1 MTSLKLDKNNNII
14 FQNNFLTISDQDAIM
29 QDVKNLLLMFQTEY
43 PFDLTMGI
51 PWYELATYNNY
62 NVIKNTIKERILE
75 DNRIQS
81 VNNLNVFFEN
91 GKMQISAELITDLGV
106 INV

>member
-1 MTSLKLDKNNNII
+1 MTSLKLDKNNNIV
-14 FQNNFLTISDQDAIM
+14 FQNNFLTISDGDAII
-29 QDVKNLLLMFQTEY
+29 QDVKNALLMFQSEY

-51 PWYELATYNNY
+51 PWYKLATYNNS
-62 NVIKNTIKERILE
+62 NVIKNVVKERILE
-75 DNRIQS
+75 DNRIKS

-91 GKMQISAELITDLGV
+91 GKMQISVELITDLGI

>member
-1 MTSLKLDKNNNII
+1 MISLKLDKNNNII
-14 FQNNFLTISDQDAIM
+14 FQNNFLTISDQNAII

-51 PWYELATYNNY
+51 PWYELAAYNNS

-91 GKMQISAELITDLGV
+91 GKMQISAELITDLGA

>member
-14 FQNNFLTISDQDAIM
+14 FQNNFLTISDQDAII

-51 PWYELATYNNY
+51 PWYELATYNNS
-62 NVIKNTIKERILE
+62 NVVKNTIKERILE

>member
-1 MTSLKLDKNNNII
+1 MISLKLDKNNNII
-14 FQNNFLTISDQDAIM
+14 FQNNFLTISDQDAII

-51 PWYELATYNNY
+51 PWYELSTYNNP

>member
-1 MTSLKLDKNNNII
+1 MTSLKLDKNNNIV
-14 FQNNFLTISDQDAIM
+14 FQNNFLTISDQDAII

-51 PWYELATYNNY
+51 SWYELATYNNS